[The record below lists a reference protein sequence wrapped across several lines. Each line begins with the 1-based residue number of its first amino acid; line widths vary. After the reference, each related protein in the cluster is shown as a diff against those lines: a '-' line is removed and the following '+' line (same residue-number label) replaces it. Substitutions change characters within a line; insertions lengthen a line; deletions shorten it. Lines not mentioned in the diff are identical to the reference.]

1 MSNFEIA
8 HNTNAQFKFIP
19 AKISREVEREEI
31 TMRKGTTNIFNFRDT
46 ERKDM
51 KKNPPLYNLKDNLD
65 K

>member
-31 TMRKGTTNIFNFRDT
+31 TMS
-46 ERKDM
+46 
-51 KKNPPLYNLKDNLD
+51 
-65 K
+65 